1 MNMTE
6 GDLLRMQRQVK
17 KLARVA
23 NYVVDAA
30 ETLKFQL
37 DNGINAP
44 PGSMKPGTSKVN
56 VQLALRP
63 DGSSAVRINELRMPA
78 LSARL
83 TQLFALLLDNQ
94 AAPGV
99 DTGIAHWKSVAV
111 LCEQLADESGEPISL
126 DSFNQLAHRLRDW
139 LGAYAHL
146 LERPK
151 GGQRIRFRGL
161 RV

>member
-1 MNMTE
+1 MNMNA
-6 GDLLRMQRQVK
+6 GDLLRMQRQAK
-17 KLARVA
+17 KLARKA

-30 ETLKFQL
+30 ESLLFLLENNLKV
-37 DNGINAP
+37 P
-44 PGSMKPGTSKVN
+44 PGSLAPGTSRVD
-56 VQLALRP
+56 VQMAIRP
-63 DGSSAVRINELRMPA
+63 DGSSAVRINGLRVPA

-94 AAPGV
+94 AVPGV
-99 DTGIAHWKSVAV
+99 DAGIAHWKSVAV

-126 DSFNQLAHRLRDW
+126 ESFNQLAHRLRDW